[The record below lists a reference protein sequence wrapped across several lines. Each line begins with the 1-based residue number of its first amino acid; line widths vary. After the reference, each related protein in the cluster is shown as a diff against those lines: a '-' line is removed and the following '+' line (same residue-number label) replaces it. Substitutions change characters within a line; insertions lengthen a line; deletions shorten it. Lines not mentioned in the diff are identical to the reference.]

1 MALELSAG
9 ELLHHFR
16 DYLRHCGA
24 LMATAVLV
32 LLSCALKGE
41 GPEEVVTFARPEIVA
56 AVYNTFN
63 GGVAT
68 VPEGLSFSSTKVYI
82 GKATEL
88 PNEYGL
94 TDLLFYV
101 GVGVASSQLIYQLL
115 CGAIQLY
122 YYTLQRGNPETWK
135 CQPNRFLTRSN
146 EWHEI
151 VVGTLN
157 MTLAG
162 SMSGFL
168 SCWILNGNYTSV
180 YFVVGD
186 YGHAYYFLS
195 FVWLFLWFEASAY
208 YSHRLL
214 HTPWLYKAI
223 HKHHHR
229 YHSPTP
235 YSVIAMSPF
244 EMVFYQMFFVAPL
257 FTVPIHASVYIAIE
271 LYIFYFGLIDHSG
284 VKMTSWLPWQ
294 PDSMFHDDHH
304 KKTVY
309 RLALYQVLAALEVAA
324 VLVAQIQFLNYDSG
338 SSFDRLMNL
347 KRFELLYLLSSLL
360 LPFIIAAI
368 PLTTKTYGLA
378 GSWCWIQNWNNDC
391 PAADGR
397 TGLIQQFVLWTV
409 PSSLILLMI
418 VFEAK
423 DDDQMERVFEI
434 GAALSNGGWGLT
446 TALALVAHIAV
457 VKCPRRG
464 KVKESVAEYRSIT
477 ITRLVLGTRTL
488 ATKKMETQNVQHTR
502 VAVIGAGITG
512 LSVGLCLSQLYRG
525 RVAITVMAERFSPHT
540 TSDSSGGLVIPSFS
554 SYGTRERGKQAGEVA
569 NDRLQQ
575 WAYVTYDHL
584 RRLCEEEGLRP
595 EDGLMLVPT
604 FKYFEESY
612 PVPEWA
618 SHVIDFRSLEATE
631 ATALGLR
638 ADLFKTVWRFKTFVI
653 DGKRFLPWMT
663 RRVAEMGGKFE
674 TRKVTSLKDLCGGG
688 DYDVVINC
696 TGLGS
701 RDLAGDDELYP
712 VKGQVVAIE
721 APGFMEV
728 HYHHEAD
735 LHPEYV
741 IPRTD
746 CVLLGSTT
754 EGDTWSTDTEPD
766 AVEGIYKKCVGL
778 VPRLAGSRIVGSW
791 GCLRPVRHPEVR
803 VEVEEVGGGAAPVVH
818 CYGHGGQGYILHWG
832 TAMEVAGMVGRYLE
846 RGGVKSSKL

>member
-1 MALELSAG
+1 
-9 ELLHHFR
+9 
-16 DYLRHCGA
+16 
-24 LMATAVLV
+24 
-32 LLSCALKGE
+32 
-41 GPEEVVTFARPEIVA
+41 
-56 AVYNTFN
+56 
-63 GGVAT
+63 
-68 VPEGLSFSSTKVYI
+68 
-82 GKATEL
+82 
-88 PNEYGL
+88 
-94 TDLLFYV
+94 
-101 GVGVASSQLIYQLL
+101 
-115 CGAIQLY
+115 
-122 YYTLQRGNPETWK
+122 
-135 CQPNRFLTRSN
+135 
-146 EWHEI
+146 
-151 VVGTLN
+151 
-157 MTLAG
+157 
-162 SMSGFL
+162 
-168 SCWILNGNYTSV
+168 
-180 YFVVGD
+180 
-186 YGHAYYFLS
+186 
-195 FVWLFLWFEASAY
+195 
-208 YSHRLL
+208 
-214 HTPWLYKAI
+214 
-223 HKHHHR
+223 
-229 YHSPTP
+229 
-235 YSVIAMSPF
+235 
-244 EMVFYQMFFVAPL
+244 
-257 FTVPIHASVYIAIE
+257 
-271 LYIFYFGLIDHSG
+271 
-284 VKMTSWLPWQ
+284 
-294 PDSMFHDDHH
+294 
-304 KKTVY
+304 
-309 RLALYQVLAALEVAA
+309 
-324 VLVAQIQFLNYDSG
+324 
-338 SSFDRLMNL
+338 
-347 KRFELLYLLSSLL
+347 
-360 LPFIIAAI
+360 
-368 PLTTKTYGLA
+368 
-378 GSWCWIQNWNNDC
+378 
-391 PAADGR
+391 
-397 TGLIQQFVLWTV
+397 
-409 PSSLILLMI
+409 
-418 VFEAK
+418 
-423 DDDQMERVFEI
+423 
-434 GAALSNGGWGLT
+434 
-446 TALALVAHIAV
+446 
-457 VKCPRRG
+457 
-464 KVKESVAEYRSIT
+464 
-477 ITRLVLGTRTL
+477 
-488 ATKKMETQNVQHTR
+488 METQNVQHTR

-604 FKYFEESY
+604 YKYFEESY

-638 ADLFKTVWRFKTFVI
+638 SDLFKTVWRFKTFVI

-701 RDLAGDDELYP
+701 RDLVGDDELYP

-766 AVEGIYKKCVGL
+766 TVEGIYKKCVGL
-778 VPRLAGSRIVGSW
+778 VPQLAGSRIVGSW